1 MSSILYYSNF
11 CEPSKKL
18 IKSISNSGVKN
29 DMHFLCIDKREIGQ
43 NNCTYIIL
51 ENSQRV
57 VLPPTVTKVPAL
69 LLLNQG
75 HQVLFGEQIYKY
87 IQPKETAIQKQ
98 VTFGN
103 NEPQAYGINQMNSIS
118 DCYSFLD
125 QSSDELSAKGDGG
138 LRQLHNYVT
147 INENVNI
154 ATPPDD
160 YEPDKIGNI
169 SLEKLQEQRNNEIPS
184 ELKRI

>member
-1 MSSILYYSNF
+1 
-11 CEPSKKL
+11 
-18 IKSISNSGVKN
+18 
-29 DMHFLCIDKREIGQ
+29 
-43 NNCTYIIL
+43 
-51 ENSQRV
+51 
-57 VLPPTVTKVPAL
+57 
-69 LLLNQG
+69 
-75 HQVLFGEQIYKY
+75 
-87 IQPKETAIQKQ
+87 
-98 VTFGN
+98 
-103 NEPQAYGINQMNSIS
+103 MNSIS